1 MIDLFL
7 PYENLPFCFA
17 ILNLFDYFHNT
28 NHSLFSHY
36 DFSIEKTIASLIY
49 VSRKEKQDTLLL
61 LWKILILK
69 NTVKIEKT
77 DVKNRK
83 KEIIQAPKTHQE
95 QISRHMPQEIT
106 DIAKVTYKTIWAF
119 TIRASVFHK

>member
-1 MIDLFL
+1 MIDLFF
-7 PYENLPFCFA
+7 PYENLPLCFA

-49 VSRKEKQDTLLL
+49 VSRKEKQDTLLS

-69 NTVKIEKT
+69 NTVKIAKT
-77 DVKNRK
+77 NVKNRK
-83 KEIIQAPKTHQE
+83 KEIIQAPKTPQE
-95 QISRHMPQEIT
+95 QISHHMP
-106 DIAKVTYKTIWAF
+106 
-119 TIRASVFHK
+119 

>member
-1 MIDLFL
+1 MIDLFF

-49 VSRKEKQDTLLL
+49 VSRKEKQDTLLP

-69 NTVKIEKT
+69 NTVKIAKT
-77 DVKNRK
+77 DVKKGK
-83 KEIIQAPKTHQE
+83 KKL
-95 QISRHMPQEIT
+95 
-106 DIAKVTYKTIWAF
+106 YK
-119 TIRASVFHK
+119 RQKRLKSK

>member
-1 MIDLFL
+1 MIDLFF

-49 VSRKEKQDTLLL
+49 VSRKEKQDTLLP

-69 NTVKIEKT
+69 NTVKIAKT
-77 DVKNRK
+77 DVKRK
-83 KEIIQAPKTHQE
+83 KEIIQAPKTPQE
-95 QISRHMPQEIT
+95 QISHHMPQEIM
-106 DIAKVTYKTIWAF
+106 DIVKSYIHNYMSIHHQNVCF
-119 TIRASVFHK
+119 S